1 MALAPAPVPEAASG
15 PQLVPAIA
23 SIPAEPEPA
32 DLNLDALHTALVS
45 ALAAVKGQ
53 QSASEQIEDSTLKLN
68 GNTLEIHTT
77 LSKTM
82 LPVILN
88 ADAER
93 TMKAA
98 LREANAGALIL
109 KLVPGVAPSS
119 AAPKKARVAASGS
132 VAEMA
137 EKHPMVQEARRLFS
151 AEISN
156 VIDLREKE

>member
-1 MALAPAPVPEAASG
+1 MALAPNPVPEASSG
-15 PQLVPAIA
+15 PQLVPAIPPVA
-23 SIPAEPEPA
+23 AGSAPA
-32 DLNLDALHTALVS
+32 DLDLDSLHTALIT

-53 QSASEQIEDSTLKLN
+53 QSASEQIEESTLKLN

-88 ADAER
+88 TDAER

-98 LREANAGALIL
+98 LREAYAGTLTLKLIPGAPVANAG
-109 KLVPGVAPSS
+109 
-119 AAPKKARVAASGS
+119 PKKARVAASGS